1 MQNKLPISIC
11 VPAYNEGKNIS
22 LILEAL
28 THQVTDRVE
37 IVKIVVVSS
46 GSTDNTEELTSKY
59 MREDK
64 RVFLIRQKERAG
76 KASAIN
82 AFLAITDEPI
92 VVIESADTIPNPDT
106 IELLCQPFLDSPE
119 IGMTGGAPIPVND
132 ENTFTGYLVHTW
144 WWFHR
149 NIPRFGEIIAYRN
162 VLPNIS
168 ATTAVDE
175 AFIQAKIIQLGYKAV
190 HIDTAIVRN
199 KGPETVKDL
208 IKQRRRIFNGHSRLY
223 HEEGVKID
231 NMTKSS
237 LSLLMIYK
245 PKSIKHFSWLIGG
258 VMLEAYARGLGTYDA
273 KVRKINPFVWDT
285 AKSTKHVSKNH
296 GDENNSHSLSAATA
310 KDFS

>member
-28 THQVTDRVE
+28 TSQVTDRVQ
-37 IVKIVVVSS
+37 INKIVVVSS
-46 GSTDNTEELTSKY
+46 GSTDSTEDLVTQF
-59 MREDK
+59 MRTDK
-64 RVFLIRQKERAG
+64 RVFLIRQQKRAG

-82 AFLAITDEPI
+82 AFLKIIDDPV
-92 VVIESADTIPNPDT
+92 VVIESADTIPNPDA
-106 IELLCQPFLDSPE
+106 IELLCQPFLDNPE

-132 ENTFTGYLVHTW
+132 ENTFTGYIVHTW

-162 VLPNIS
+162 LLPSIS
-168 ATTAVDE
+168 ETTAVDE
-175 AFIQAKIIQLGYKAV
+175 AFIQAKLIQLGYKAV
-190 HIDTAIVRN
+190 HVDQAIVRN

-237 LSLLMIYK
+237 LHLLSIYK
-245 PKSIKHFSWLIGG
+245 PKSFKHFCWLIGG
-258 VMLEAYARGLGTYDA
+258 AGIEVYARLLGTYDA
-273 KVRKINPFVWDT
+273 KVLNINPFMWDT
-285 AKSTKHVSKNH
+285 AKSTKNVAKKH
-296 GDENNSHSLSAATA
+296 GDESNVHSLALSQELAQ
-310 KDFS
+310 